1 MKHWPVVHRRAL
13 LKALVGVPMVMVAS
27 AASAEL
33 VVVVNA
39 RNGVGSLSREQIV
52 NIFMGR
58 HRLFPHGGRA
68 VPLDAPQGSPE
79 RVRFYRLLLN
89 KEPEDVGAYW
99 ARLVFTGRTQ
109 PPIELFTL
117 KDVQTRV
124 ESDPNAIAYLDESA
138 VTRGMQVVMAFGNRG
153 TP

>member
-1 MKHWPVVHRRAL
+1 MRHRTAIRRRAL
-13 LKALVGVPMVMVAS
+13 LKALACVPVALT
-27 AASAEL
+27 ATAVSAEL

-39 RNGVGSLSREQIV
+39 RSGVSSLSREQVV

-68 VPLDAPQGSPE
+68 VPLDAPPGSPE
-79 RVRFYRLLLN
+79 RLRFYRLLLN

-99 ARLVFTGRTQ
+99 ARLVFTGRTE
-109 PPIELFTL
+109 PPVGLPTL
-117 KDVQTRV
+117 QDVQARV
-124 ESDPNAIAYLDESA
+124 ESDIHAVAYLDESV
-138 VTRGMQVVMAFGNRG
+138 VTRSMQIVMAFAPRS